1 MNNSVAPPVGGYE
14 FGGFLVDVRR
24 RGLWRQDG
32 SPVQLTAR
40 LFRSLL
46 LFVERPGELL
56 DKEWL
61 MAAIWPGMDVGENS
75 LSQVICSLRRALRRD
90 GRAYIQTESRHGFR
104 FVCPVTVLPPTGQP
118 WLESAGVEGAGA
130 LPDALAR
137 LSYIL
142 AVQDVITRHLAD
154 MLAPHQVDA
163 TQPGP
168 VGITLAG
175 SGGRAPS
182 RTPAFQV

>member
-1 MNNSVAPPVGGYE
+1 MNYSVAPPVGGYE
-14 FGGFLVDVRR
+14 FGDFVVDVRR

-32 SPVQLTAR
+32 TPVQLTAR

-56 DKEWL
+56 DKDWL

-75 LSQVICSLRRALRRD
+75 LSQVICSLRRALCTD
-90 GRAYIQTESRHGFR
+90 GRAYIQTEARHGFR
-104 FVCPVTVLPPTGQP
+104 FVCPVKALTPTAQAR
-118 WLESAGVEGAGA
+118 LESAGIEDEGA

-142 AVQDVITRHLAD
+142 AVQDVIMRHLAD
-154 MLAPHQVDA
+154 MLAPYQVDA
-163 TQPGP
+163 AQPGP